1 MSNPVQS
8 HSQSVND
15 ILYTSPGVLASVG
28 LFLAALSL
36 GTSLAL
42 STFVHASFI
51 AVGLFLGGLL
61 LILAA
66 PGSWSRGCEAAA
78 VLFAASGLFALSLPS
93 LLILPQLGVGTQAG
107 SLVLSSYLIMWSA
120 FFAIMTSNF
129 HAEGTS
135 RNLTG
140 SLALLGT
147 GLTVFAMALLFR
159 QPFLE
164 NVSGI
169 ILLCSA
175 LTSAPALL
183 KRSCSS

>member
-8 HSQSVND
+8 HSQTVND
-15 ILYTSPGVLASVG
+15 ILYTSPGVLASAG

-36 GTSLAL
+36 GTSLAF

-93 LLILPQLGVGTQAG
+93 LFILPQLGVGTPPG

-120 FFAIMTSNF
+120 FFAIMTSTF
-129 HAEGTS
+129 HAEGTG
-135 RNLTG
+135 RNLTV

-147 GLTVFAMALLFR
+147 GLTIFAVALLF
-159 QPFLE
+159 QAPALE
-164 NVSGI
+164 NVSGG
-169 ILLCSA
+169 ILLCSSLA
-175 LTSAPALL
+175 SIPALL
-183 KRSCSS
+183 KRSCGS